1 MLPNSERA
9 FLCSYFTRF
18 VGLNGIF
25 LNHNPWE
32 KKKKQKSIKEGKGK
46 GKGKGGETS
55 QFTMRIRAFGEV
67 KHS

>member
-1 MLPNSERA
+1 
-9 FLCSYFTRF
+9 
-18 VGLNGIF
+18 VGLNDIV

-32 KKKKQKSIKEGKGK
+32 KKKKQKSIKEGK